1 MTAPGLRARLGRL
14 FVAQIAI
21 IGIAT
26 VVGIYLTEL
35 VVEDML
41 TRRALTVEAEHYWR
55 LAEESP
61 DLALPHT
68 ANMRG
73 YLADARDPLPRGF
86 EDLGPGF
93 GRVEIDGSDR
103 LVHISD
109 RSGKRLYLVFDE
121 AGVSDLA
128 FFFGLLPLSIVLL
141 LMYLLL
147 FVAYRWSQRALS
159 PIVRLARQLQTL
171 DFEASGHV
179 ALELGA
185 LRRTTNAEVATMV
198 DALDQLATRINAAID
213 RERVFTR
220 DAGHELRTP
229 VAVFKGSLDLLE
241 TVPESHWRERDQ
253 QALKRM
259 RRTVEDMETLLE
271 TLLLLARGE
280 AAASVTDET
289 SVNEVVTVQID
300 ELRALANEK
309 SNVVTLHEA
318 AELRVRAPV
327 KVVQIVIG
335 NLLRNALTYTA
346 NGTVDVTVAANA
358 VKVADT
364 GPGMSRPDLANAF
377 EPFYR
382 ADTSRGTSRGH
393 GLGLSIVRRLSQ
405 QFGWQLA
412 ANSRL
417 GEGTT
422 MQVHFG

>member
-14 FVAQIAI
+14 FIAQIAI

-41 TRRALTVEAEHYWR
+41 TRRALTLEAEHYWR
-55 LAEESP
+55 LAEDNP

-73 YLADARDPLPRGF
+73 YLAGGRDPLPQGF
-86 EDLGPGF
+86 EGLGPGF
-93 GRVEIDGSDR
+93 GRIEIDGGDR

-109 RSGKRLYLVFDE
+109 SGDDRLYLVFDE

-147 FVAYRWSQRALS
+147 FVAYRWSHRALS

-185 LRRTTNAEVATMV
+185 LRRSTDAEVATMV
-198 DALDQLATRINAAID
+198 DALDQLAARINAAID

-241 TVPESHWRERDQ
+241 TAPESHWRERDQ

-280 AAASVTDET
+280 VAAAVTDET
-289 SVNEVVTVQID
+289 SVNEVAAVQID
-300 ELRALANEK
+300 ELRALADEK
-309 SNVVTLHEA
+309 SNTVTLHEA

-382 ADTSRGTSRGH
+382 ADASRGTSRGH

-422 MQVHFG
+422 MEVHFG

>member
-14 FVAQIAI
+14 FIAQIAI

-41 TRRALTVEAEHYWR
+41 TRRALTLEAEHFWR
-55 LAEESP
+55 LAEDSP

-73 YLADARDPLPRGF
+73 YLAGVDVPLPEGF
-86 EDLGPGF
+86 EDLAPGF
-93 GRVEIDGSDR
+93 GRIAIDGSDR

-109 RSGKRLYLVFDE
+109 RGDDRLYLVFDE

-128 FFFGLLPLSIVLL
+128 FYFGLLPLSIVLL

-147 FVAYRWSQRALS
+147 FVAYRWSNRALS

-179 ALELGA
+179 VLDLGA
-185 LRRTTNAEVATMV
+185 LRRSTNAEVATMV
-198 DALDQLATRINAAID
+198 DALDQLAARINAAID

-241 TVPESHWRERDQ
+241 AAPESHWRDRDQ

-259 RRTVEDMETLLE
+259 RRTVDDMETLLE

-280 AAASVTDET
+280 VAAPTDDET
-289 SVNEVVTVQID
+289 LVNEVVAVQID
-300 ELRALANEK
+300 ELSALAAEK
-309 SNVVTLHEA
+309 SNTVTLHEA

-346 NGTVDVTVAANA
+346 NGTVDVTIAGHGVR
-358 VKVADT
+358 VADT

-422 MQVHFG
+422 MEVRFG

>member
-1 MTAPGLRARLGRL
+1 M
-14 FVAQIAI
+14 
-21 IGIAT
+21 
-26 VVGIYLTEL
+26 
-35 VVEDML
+35 
-41 TRRALTVEAEHYWR
+41 
-55 LAEESP
+55 
-61 DLALPHT
+61 
-68 ANMRG
+68 
-73 YLADARDPLPRGF
+73 
-86 EDLGPGF
+86 
-93 GRVEIDGSDR
+93 
-103 LVHISD
+103 HISD
-109 RSGKRLYLVFDE
+109 RGDERLYLVFDE

-147 FVAYRWSQRALS
+147 FIAYRWSQRALS

-179 ALELGA
+179 VLELGA
-185 LRRTTNAEVATMV
+185 LRRSTNAEVATMV
-198 DALDQLATRINAAID
+198 DALDQLAARINAAID

-241 TVPESHWRERDQ
+241 TAPGSHWGERDQ

-289 SVNEVVTVQID
+289 SVNEVVALQID
-300 ELRALANEK
+300 ELRALADEK

-346 NGTVDVTVAANA
+346 NGTVDVTVAANG

-382 ADTSRGTSRGH
+382 ADASRGTSRGH

>member
-14 FVAQIAI
+14 FIAQIAI

-41 TRRALTVEAEHYWR
+41 TRRALTLEAEHYWR
-55 LAEESP
+55 LAADNP

-73 YLADARDPLPRGF
+73 YLAGARDPLPRGF
-86 EDLGPGF
+86 ENLGPGF
-93 GRVEIDGSDR
+93 GRVAVDGIDR

-109 RSGKRLYLVFDE
+109 RGDERLYLVFDE

-128 FFFGLLPLSIVLL
+128 FYFGLLPLSIVLL

-147 FVAYRWSQRALS
+147 FIAYRWSQRALS

-185 LRRTTNAEVATMV
+185 LRRSTNAEVATMV
-198 DALDQLATRINAAID
+198 DALDQLAARINAAID

-241 TVPESHWRERDQ
+241 TAPESHWRERDQ
-253 QALKRM
+253 QALRRM

-280 AAASVTDET
+280 AGASVTDET
-289 SVNEVVTVQID
+289 SVNEVVSLQID
-300 ELRALANEK
+300 ELRALADEK
-309 SNVVTLHEA
+309 SNTVTLHEA

-346 NGTVDVTVAANA
+346 NGTVDVTVAADA

-422 MQVHFG
+422 MEVHFG